1 MAEEQDH
8 SESTSTALNQ
18 QDRVQTEDPASEP
31 VMELARQL
39 LRCMEDQKRKG
50 GLPSRPLSS
59 QGEQRRRAVILGM
72 V

>member
-39 LRCMEDQKRKG
+39 LRCVEDQKRK